1 MSGTGGFQT
10 QVFDQPSAAVAGD
23 RASQN
28 PLFSYDAG
36 PGALVAG
43 PSLFVGRF
51 AWVTPPFDPNGAPSI
66 ANSFGAGAPAGF
78 LMRNQQGLQPTYLSF
93 AGMQVQQGY
102 ETALQI
108 GGDFWVVN
116 DGTTEALYG
125 QKAYADFLTGKVSF
139 AATGAPTTGASATG
153 SVIAPETFSVTGSIS
168 GDVMTVTAV
177 GSGSIYKGSTISGS
191 GVTSGNSVVAQLSG
205 TPNGVGTYRVAFPEQ
220 TVAAGTT
227 ISGTYG
233 QLTVGTLTT
242 TPVFAVGDTCTHAD
256 VSLSE
261 GDVEDG
267 GVECWLHGSRFD
279 LKTGQPSGLP
289 ANRPVPTYSVTIE
302 GDDVLVDVETRS

>member
-177 GSGSIYKGSTISGS
+177 GSVVAGTQITDTISGAGGS
-191 GVTSGNSVVAQLSG
+191 GAVMVVNNN
-205 TPNGVGTYRVAFPEQ
+205 TNVGSQ
-220 TVAAGTT
+220 T
-227 ISGTYG
+227 IS
-233 QLTVGTLTT
+233 
-242 TPVFAVGDTCTHAD
+242 AA
-256 VSLSE
+256 S
-261 GDVEDG
+261 
-267 GVECWLHGSRFD
+267 
-279 LKTGQPSGLP
+279 
-289 ANRPVPTYSVTIE
+289 N
-302 GDDVLVDVETRS
+302 VETKFYCRGSALPGELVKISSTTNAGGSN